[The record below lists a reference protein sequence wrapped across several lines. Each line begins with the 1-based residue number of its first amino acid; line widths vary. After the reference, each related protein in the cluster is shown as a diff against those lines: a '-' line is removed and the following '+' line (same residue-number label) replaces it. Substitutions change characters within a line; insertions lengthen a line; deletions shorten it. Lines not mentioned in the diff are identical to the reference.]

1 MTKIYLEYPDS
12 NDVNPKGWSSATPL
26 HLIIRQLGSQLV
38 NKEEEADIIL
48 FNKYPMERKDFSNF
62 RKVSKP
68 AIVIW
73 VTDDLQPL
81 NMPQN
86 YKIFRTSLC
95 KSIKNNNEYAFSWC
109 SPIIYKEDMYSINN
123 KPFDLI
129 FNKLSIGFCGC
140 DLHPIRKKCI
150 QYFEQSQI
158 NTDFVKRHTFIRGFT
173 DQQQQKYRKED
184 FINNM
189 KNNIF
194 ILAPRGGG
202 NWSLRLYETMAY
214 GRIPVLPL
222 TDTVLPFEDKID
234 WNNTIIMGNTPQEL
248 ENKMVE
254 WYNKGEEFI
263 KNKQKLCRQ
272 VWNDYLSMEGF
283 SKHFTEYV

>member
-1 MTKIYLEYPDS
+1 
-12 NDVNPKGWSSATPL
+12 
-26 HLIIRQLGSQLV
+26 
-38 NKEEEADIIL
+38 
-48 FNKYPMERKDFSNF
+48 
-62 RKVSKP
+62 
-68 AIVIW
+68 
-73 VTDDLQPL
+73 
-81 NMPQN
+81 
-86 YKIFRTSLC
+86 
-95 KSIKNNNEYAFSWC
+95 
-109 SPIIYKEDMYSINN
+109 MYSINN
-123 KPFDLI
+123 KPFELL

-140 DLHPIRKKCI
+140 DLNPVRKLCI
-150 QYFEQSQI
+150 KYFEESNI
-158 NTDFVKRHTFIRGFT
+158 KTDFIKRHTFIRGFN
-173 DQQQQKYRKED
+173 DQLQNKYRKED

-194 ILAPRGGG
+194 ILAPRGAG

-234 WNNTIIMGNTPQEL
+234 WNNTIIMGNTLQEL
-248 ENKMVE
+248 QNKMLE

-283 SKHFTEYV
+283 SKHFTDYC